1 LEAPLAGADEV
12 FLHVAFFAPDVRFR
26 EGLAMLFSGTAS
38 LIALCAGLVFFGT
51 VKWLRR

>member
-12 FLHVAFFAPDVRFR
+12 LLRAAFFVPDARFR
-26 EGLAMLFSGTAS
+26 EGLAMLFSGMAS

-51 VKWLRR
+51 DEMV